1 MRHPPIEQ
9 VLESALNGVQLRV
22 EIVDDMRYCGAW
34 LEREPA
40 TRHGAFHLIGEGRC
54 VIEAPALGGP
64 LVLEAGDL
72 VMFPHGSGHLLRAA
86 DACAPTADTDADAGY
101 TSMLCGEFAFLI
113 GAHNP
118 VLRALPDCVI
128 VRARDGGAAFAHLA
142 ALLID
147 TSRSGGL
154 GRQVMLNTLAASLF
168 ILAVCEYATQ
178 NAQPRG
184 LFAGLAD
191 PRIARVL
198 QAIHT
203 RPDEDWSMARLA
215 DLAGMSRSAFAE
227 RFTTLLETPPM
238 QYLAQWRV
246 SQAWQLLKNP
256 RLSVAAI
263 AEQLGYKSEPAFRK
277 LFKRLTGI
285 GPGKVR
291 AGGEDIGAP

>member
-22 EIVDDMRYCGAW
+22 EIVDDLRYCGAW

-54 VIEAPALGGP
+54 VIEAPALGGA

-72 VMFPHGSGHLLRAA
+72 VMFPHGSGHLLRAV
-86 DACAPTADTDADAGY
+86 DACAPAADADPGY

-118 VLRALPDCVI
+118 VLRALPDCLI

-142 ALLID
+142 ALLVD
-147 TSRSGGL
+147 TSRRGGL

-227 RFTTLLETPPM
+227 RFTTLLDTPPM

-291 AGGEDIGAP
+291 AGGEDLDAP